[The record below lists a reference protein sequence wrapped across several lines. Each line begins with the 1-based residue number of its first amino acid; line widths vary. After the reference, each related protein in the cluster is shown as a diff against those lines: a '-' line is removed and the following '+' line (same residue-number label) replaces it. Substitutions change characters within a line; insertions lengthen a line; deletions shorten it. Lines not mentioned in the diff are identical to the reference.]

1 MAYFHIKWIRVLWHF
16 LRHEL
21 NLYRQI
27 ECRCLELRR
36 EVWIIGHAYRVFLG
50 GNNVFVCAFKLVE
63 CFSQFIE
70 IAARE
75 IVMVWEAHY
84 IYFGRSEEH
93 TSELQSH

>member
-1 MAYFHIKWIRVLWHF
+1 MAYFHIKWIRVLRHF

-36 EVWIIGHAYRVFLG
+36 KYGLLAMRTESFSVVTMYL
-50 GNNVFVCAFKLVE
+50 CAFKLVE

-84 IYFGRSEEH
+84 I
-93 TSELQSH
+93 LLWP